1 MGRNDYVY
9 PKGMKDCVVRPVFEE
24 KTKPHVTE
32 MLYSVLE
39 MRDTGEEPE
48 QVQVPDLPKKHRTHS
63 APTKRGPSRTACIQ
77 IWKKIKQ
84 VKNIEIQK
92 SNSPPK
98 MPLAFTLSVFYFW
111 NRLLKVF

>member
-1 MGRNDYVY
+1 
-9 PKGMKDCVVRPVFEE
+9 
-24 KTKPHVTE
+24 
-32 MLYSVLE
+32 MLCSVLE

-48 QVQVPDLPKKHRTHS
+48 QVQVPDL
-63 APTKRGPSRTACIQ
+63 

-84 VKNIEIQK
+84 VKKIEIQK

-98 MPLAFTLSVFYFW
+98 MALAFTLSVFYFW